1 MIYLT
6 FESSTLAVCWFQ
18 VVSYTEIFCLFL
30 LRRFEANFSLRH
42 VYGLASTL
50 PAKHRIH
57 GVPLY
62 GPGTSL
68 PVCFYDTKFCFLFF
82 FSLLLFFI
90 KSSAENQM
98 NILHIIKRYIF
109 FYWPRGSIVSFNSK
123 IISLSERDRFNYIF
137 YQQTFPR
144 TLDSPW
150 HNLFHVFL
158 TNLIDTL
165 KK

>member
-1 MIYLT
+1 MFTGWHQPYLRNI
-6 FESSTLAVCWFQ
+6 VYM
-18 VVSYTEIFCLFL
+18 VSHCTGPE
-30 LRRFEANFSLRH
+30 LRSRFA
-42 VYGLASTL
+42 Y
-50 PAKHRIH
+50 
-57 GVPLY
+57 
-62 GPGTSL
+62 
-68 PVCFYDTKFCFLFF
+68 YDTKFCFLFF

-98 NILHIIKRYIF
+98 NILRVIKRYIF

-144 TLDSPW
+144 TLDSTW
-150 HNLFHVFL
+150 LNLFHVFL
-158 TNLIDTL
+158 KNLIDTL